1 MNEEVLKNNQVE
13 LFYTKVPSQSVQNY
27 ISAEVEKVLRKEKLA
42 EFRAFMESALA
53 EDVANSRHENEL
65 FIDGAISATDTP
77 TADHTLSVARNSVID
92 ESAFQ
97 SPSPTATSGPENI
110 FPRAIRD

>member
-1 MNEEVLKNNQVE
+1 MNRCDNRTNVCAISSTATDASRNVSG
-13 LFYTKVPSQSVQNY
+13 TARPTTAAVPCGLML
-27 ISAEVEKVLRKEKLA
+27 IA
-42 EFRAFMESALA
+42 
-53 EDVANSRHENEL
+53 
-65 FIDGAISATDTP
+65 IDGAISATDTP

-110 FPRAIRD
+110 FPGDQGLMVFSPT